1 MKLGLADAEEEDIVG
16 AHAAAVATAGA
27 SVRPTLDE
35 RARRKMRVPLDAL
48 KAFAA
53 TLPPLKSI
61 KGYDKTLAESLMPS
75 KLRANMMM
83 DSCVRV
89 LYAVL
94 TPPSAF
100 LAPYFPGV

>member
-1 MKLGLADAEEEDIVG
+1 
-16 AHAAAVATAGA
+16 
-27 SVRPTLDE
+27 
-35 RARRKMRVPLDAL
+35 MRVPLDAL